1 MNNSTLAA
9 LLGADLLFLLILVL
23 IILLI
28 LWLLLPFA
36 VFGIKKR
43 LDLMLDELRMIKISL
58 NSVRQNSV
66 PQQSLPGEQ
75 QPASFWESDRN
86 ECADEIMKGLRYRY
100 LPEYIRSKLKKD
112 HNYPD
117 SLIIEVTNKLQQEGK
132 LTHEKAKAISA
143 TDK

>member
-1 MNNSTLAA
+1 MNSSDLAPLVNA
-9 LLGADLLFLLILVL
+9 PLASSMIFLLFLLI
-23 IILLI
+23 ILCS
-28 LWLLLPFA
+28 LLEFA